1 MVGFTLPLIDSCWS
15 ELLRRHE
22 MAIALAHNWWTL
34 VLRGLAAILFG
45 ILAYI
50 WPGITFTVLV
60 LFFGAYA
67 LWDGVFALIGAF
79 RTEGDRRWSLVL
91 GGLVGIAAGLV
102 TFFWTG
108 AATIAILSIIA
119 AWAIVT
125 GVFEIVSAIR
135 LREEIEG
142 EWLLLLSGLL
152 SVLFGIALVIWPVA
166 GLVAVTWMI
175 GAYSI
180 LFGVLLTMLGFR
192 LRNVSKGRLAA
203 V

>member
-1 MVGFTLPLIDSCWS
+1 
-15 ELLRRHE
+15 

-192 LRNVSKGRLAA
+192 LRNMSKGRLAA

>member
-1 MVGFTLPLIDSCWS
+1 MVT
-15 ELLRRHE
+15 
-22 MAIALAHNWWTL
+22 ALANNWWTL
-34 VLRGLAAILFG
+34 VLRGIAAIIFG
-45 ILAYI
+45 ILAYL

-79 RTEGDRRWSLVL
+79 RTEGERRWSLVL
-91 GGLVGIAAGLV
+91 EGVVGIAAGLV

-108 AATIAILSIIA
+108 AASLALLLVIG

-125 GVFEIVSAIR
+125 GIFEIVSAIR

-142 EWLLLLSGLL
+142 EWLLLISGVL
-152 SVLFGIALVIWPVA
+152 SVLFGIALAIWPAA
-166 GLVAVTWMI
+166 GLVAVTWMV
-175 GAYSI
+175 GAYAMV
-180 LFGVLLTMLGFR
+180 FGFLLTILGFR
-192 LRNVSKGRLAA
+192 LRNVSKGRFAA

>member
-1 MVGFTLPLIDSCWS
+1 MVT
-15 ELLRRHE
+15 
-22 MAIALAHNWWTL
+22 ALANNWWTL
-34 VLRGLAAILFG
+34 VLRGIAAIIFG
-45 ILAYI
+45 ILAYL

-79 RTEGDRRWSLVL
+79 RTEGERRWSLVL
-91 GGLVGIAAGLV
+91 EGVVGLAAGLV

-108 AATIAILSIIA
+108 AASLALLLVIG

-125 GVFEIVSAIR
+125 GIFEIVSAIR

-142 EWLLLLSGLL
+142 EWLLLISGVL
-152 SVLFGIALVIWPVA
+152 SVLFGIALAIWPAA

-175 GAYSI
+175 GAYAMV
-180 LFGVLLTMLGFR
+180 FGFLLTMLGFR

>member
-1 MVGFTLPLIDSCWS
+1 MV
-15 ELLRRHE
+15 
-22 MAIALAHNWWTL
+22 IALAHNWWTL

-79 RTEGDRRWSLVL
+79 RTKGDRRWSLVL
-91 GGLVGIAAGLV
+91 EGLVGIAAGLV

-108 AATIAILSIIA
+108 AATIAILSNIA

-125 GVFEIVSAIR
+125 GIFEIVSAIR

-142 EWLLLLSGLL
+142 EWLLLLSGVL

-166 GLVAVTWMI
+166 GLVAVTWLI

-192 LRNVSKGRLAA
+192 LRNMSKGRLAA

>member
-1 MVGFTLPLIDSCWS
+1 MVTTL
-15 ELLRRHE
+15 
-22 MAIALAHNWWTL
+22 AQNWWTL
-34 VLRGLAAILFG
+34 VLRGIAAIIFG
-45 ILAYI
+45 ILAYL

-79 RTEGDRRWSLVL
+79 RTEGERRWSLVL
-91 GGLVGIAAGLV
+91 GGIVGIAAGLV

-119 AWAIVT
+119 AWAVIT
-125 GVFEIVSAIR
+125 GVFEVVSAIR

-142 EWLLLLSGLL
+142 EWLLLISGVL

-166 GLVAVTWMI
+166 GLLAVTWMI
-175 GAYSI
+175 GAYAI
-180 LFGVLLTMLGFR
+180 MFGFLLTVLGFR
-192 LRNVSKGRLAA
+192 LRGMSRGRLASA
-203 V
+203 